1 MTTPDRYDCDDAR
14 HRRSNQLRQTLRSA
28 DSCPSPE
35 IAPSRHSH
43 RRARCHGIAPKHYQR
58 GHGASVGFA
67 VDPINAIA
75 NGPVDEE
82 GDT

>member
-1 MTTPDRYDCDDAR
+1 MPDTAVQISSAR
-14 HRRSNQLRQTLRSA
+14 PYVP
-28 DSCPSPE
+28 PSP
-35 IAPSRHSH
+35 ARRPRDRPSRHSH